1 MRDVTP
7 SFHAY
12 REGVRH
18 LWNMQFLSV
27 MHTVPDKWMLHD
39 IFNDVCAS
47 LFAALVLEPLRV
59 AVADDALGAL
69 PPGRAAAPRPMLQ
82 FHVMPSGPRAPIH
95 INRDLPRS
103 GYWDHPPLMLL
114 PGEADLRFVR
124 WFDFDQLGFRDF
136 RYYEVH
142 IVSSSVYADIPGRAA
157 LIDCEYSSV
166 YLDDAAGAE
175 PGDSP
180 SPGQV
185 GSG

>member
-18 LWNMQFLSV
+18 LWNTQFLSV
-27 MHTVPDKWMLHD
+27 VRTATDKWMLRD
-39 IFNDVCAS
+39 IFDDVCAS

-59 AVADDALGAL
+59 AVAENAVGAL
-69 PPGRAAAPRPMLQ
+69 PAGRAAAPRPMLQ
-82 FHVMPSGPRAPIH
+82 FHVMPAGPRAPIH
-95 INRDLPRS
+95 INRDLPRG
-103 GYWDHPPLMLL
+103 GYWDHPPTMLL

-124 WFDFDQLGFRDF
+124 WFDFDPLGFRDF

-142 IVSSSVYADIPGRAA
+142 IVSSSVHAEISGRVA
-157 LIDCEYSSV
+157 LIECEHSAV
-166 YLDDAAGAE
+166 YLDVAADAESG
-175 PGDSP
+175 GSLSP
-180 SPGQV
+180 ERV